1 MGIYVSNARETI
13 WIYHQMQNGWQAWK
27 IHITLNIVFHERK
40 KNINYEV
47 LEDAMKRYRKLG
59 VSVGSLSEFA
69 ALRQN
74 SSMVPLNVVK

>member
-1 MGIYVSNARETI
+1 MNE
-13 WIYHQMQNGWQAWK
+13 
-27 IHITLNIVFHERK
+27 K
-40 KNINYEV
+40 KNINHEV

-59 VSVGSLSEFA
+59 ASVGSLSEFA